1 MHTDTTTAPDAG
13 AAPGQG
19 QTGSADHRTGTQQ
32 PTETPDGPRVYLACL
47 ASYNAGTLHG
57 RWADAT
63 DADSLRAEVAAM
75 LAESPTHDAE
85 EFAIHDHEG
94 FGSWGPE
101 EYESLDDVAAKGAF
115 IAERGAIG
123 AEVLTHFSGRLDEA
137 EAAFEEY
144 AGEWPDLGH
153 FAEDLTEQS
162 GVAIP
167 ESVRLYV
174 DYDAMG
180 RDLELSGDLFTVRT
194 DFQSVHVF
202 WSR

>member
-1 MHTDTTTAPDAG
+1 MHTDTTPAQDVG

-19 QTGSADHRTGTQQ
+19 RAEGPAPSPEAKQ
-32 PTETPDGPRVYLACL
+32 PAASPDAPRVYLACL

-63 DADSLRAEVAAM
+63 DAEGLRAEVAAM
-75 LAESPTHDAE
+75 LAESPAEGAE

-94 FGSWGPE
+94 FGSWGPD
-101 EYESLDDVAAKGAF
+101 EYESLDDVAAKAAF
-115 IAERGAIG
+115 IVERGAVG

-167 ESVRLYV
+167 DSVRLYV

-180 RDLELSGDLFTVRT
+180 RDLELGGDLFTVRT